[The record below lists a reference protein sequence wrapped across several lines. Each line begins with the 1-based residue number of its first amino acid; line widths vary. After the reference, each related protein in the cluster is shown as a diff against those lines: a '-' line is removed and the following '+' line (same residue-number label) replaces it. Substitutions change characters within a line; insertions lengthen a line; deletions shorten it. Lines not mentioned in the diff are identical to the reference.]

1 MSCSVNRW
9 GKGTTCERPSNSEA
23 AKELQ
28 ARIAAMSQ
36 ERAKQDMM
44 WTQSSNTPSAMASA
58 MAMATPKPKPA
69 SSAMAMAMA
78 TPEPEPAAVAMAM
91 AAPATKRS
99 DTR

>member
-9 GKGTTCERPSNSEA
+9 GTGTTCEKPSNTEA

-44 WTQSSNTPSAMASA
+44 WNSSVATPTSESASTSEAMASPKST
-58 MAMATPKPKPA
+58 TP
-69 SSAMAMAMA
+69 S
-78 TPEPEPAAVAMAM
+78 
-91 AAPATKRS
+91 TKRS

>member
-44 WTQSSNTPSAMASA
+44 WTQSSSTSSATAV
-58 MAMATPKPKPA
+58 AMATPKPGPA

-78 TPEPEPAAVAMAM
+78 TPEPEPA
-91 AAPATKRS
+91 TKRS

>member
-9 GKGTTCERPSNSEA
+9 GTGTTCERPSNSEA

-44 WTQSSNTPSAMASA
+44 WTQSSTSESATSSTTSAPATTSCAS
-58 MAMATPKPKPA
+58 
-69 SSAMAMAMA
+69 
-78 TPEPEPAAVAMAM
+78 
-91 AAPATKRS
+91 PATKRS
-99 DTR
+99 YTR

>member
-44 WTQSSNTPSAMASA
+44 WTQSSNTPSAIAPAATTSS
-58 MAMATPKPKPA
+58 AMATPAPA
-69 SSAMAMAMA
+69 
-78 TPEPEPAAVAMAM
+78 
-91 AAPATKRS
+91 ATKRS

>member
-44 WTQSSNTPSAMASA
+44 WTQSSSTSS
-58 MAMATPKPKPA
+58 ATPV
-69 SSAMAMAMA
+69 SSAMAMA
-78 TPEPEPAAVAMAM
+78 TPEPEPAAM
-91 AAPATKRS
+91 AAPATKRT

>member
-44 WTQSSNTPSAMASA
+44 WTQSSVAAPVSTA
-58 MAMATPKPKPA
+58 
-69 SSAMAMAMA
+69 
-78 TPEPEPAAVAMAM
+78 PEPATEPAPAAM

>member
-9 GKGTTCERPSNSEA
+9 GTGTTCERPSNSEA

-44 WTQSSNTPSAMASA
+44 WTQSSSSESA
-58 MAMATPKPKPA
+58 T
-69 SSAMAMAMA
+69 SS
-78 TPEPEPAAVAMAM
+78 TM
-91 AAPATKRS
+91 AAPTPVSAPKPATKRS

>member
-28 ARIAAMSQ
+28 TRIAAMSQ

-44 WTQSSNTPSAMASA
+44 WTQSSTSTASE
-58 MAMATPKPKPA
+58 
-69 SSAMAMAMA
+69 SSAMAMA
-78 TPEPEPAAVAMAM
+78 TPEPVSSATSATAT
-91 AAPATKRS
+91 TKRT

>member
-44 WTQSSNTPSAMASA
+44 WTQSSVAAPV
-58 MAMATPKPKPA
+58 
-69 SSAMAMAMA
+69 SSAPVSTA
-78 TPEPEPAAVAMAM
+78 PEPATESAP
-91 AAPATKRS
+91 AATPAATKRS

>member
-44 WTQSSNTPSAMASA
+44 WTQSSST
-58 MAMATPKPKPA
+58 
-69 SSAMAMAMA
+69 SSAVAMA
-78 TPEPEPAAVAMAM
+78 TPEPEPATTSSATAM
-91 AAPATKRS
+91 AAPAATKRS

>member
-44 WTQSSNTPSAMASA
+44 WTQSSTMATATTSSPTTSSA
-58 MAMATPKPKPA
+58 MAMAT
-69 SSAMAMAMA
+69 
-78 TPEPEPAAVAMAM
+78 
-91 AAPATKRS
+91 PATKRS

>member
-44 WTQSSNTPSAMASA
+44 WTQSSS
-58 MAMATPKPKPA
+58 MATPKPESSAMAAPGPA
-69 SSAMAMAMA
+69 SSAVAMAA
-78 TPEPEPAAVAMAM
+78 PEPEPA
-91 AAPATKRS
+91 TKR
-99 DTR
+99 

>member
-9 GKGTTCERPSNSEA
+9 GTGTTCERPSNSEA

-44 WTQSSNTPSAMASA
+44 WNSSTPASDTSSPPVTTSTAMAS
-58 MAMATPKPKPA
+58 K
-69 SSAMAMAMA
+69 
-78 TPEPEPAAVAMAM
+78 
-91 AAPATKRS
+91 PATKNS

>member
-44 WTQSSNTPSAMASA
+44 WTQSSASESIA
-58 MAMATPKPKPA
+58 TSSTAPATTSSAMATPAPA
-69 SSAMAMAMA
+69 
-78 TPEPEPAAVAMAM
+78 
-91 AAPATKRS
+91 ATKRS

>member
-1 MSCSVNRW
+1 MSCSINRW

-44 WTQSSNTPSAMASA
+44 WNSSTPSSD
-58 MAMATPKPKPA
+58 T
-69 SSAMAMAMA
+69 SS
-78 TPEPEPAAVAMAM
+78 AVAMASPK
-91 AAPATKRS
+91 PATKRS

>member
-44 WTQSSNTPSAMASA
+44 WTQSSVAAPVSS
-58 MAMATPKPKPA
+58 AMATPGPA
-69 SSAMAMAMA
+69 SSAVA
-78 TPEPEPAAVAMAM
+78 TL
-91 AAPATKRS
+91 ATKRS

>member
-44 WTQSSNTPSAMASA
+44 WTQSSSTSSATASESSAPVSSA
-58 MAMATPKPKPA
+58 MAMATPA
-69 SSAMAMAMA
+69 
-78 TPEPEPAAVAMAM
+78 AM